1 MDLVA
6 SYPTVPHPNPSNIS
20 PAPQSLPDSHPMP
33 SHGPSHSHL
42 TPLTTEAPS
51 LAGVFP
57 PPIDSTTLPLPHHH
71 PPSDLTAS
79 FRAKTRTSAEALRLH
94 NRSACDDIYS
104 PLDSSPS
111 SVAYYLVRYRT
122 SALKS
127 ISGSRTLELPAPSPS
142 TSTYLQ

>member
-1 MDLVA
+1 MRVA
-6 SYPTVPHPNPSNIS
+6 H
-20 PAPQSLPDSHPMP
+20 
-33 SHGPSHSHL
+33 
-42 TPLTTEAPS
+42 
-51 LAGVFP
+51 
-57 PPIDSTTLPLPHHH
+57 
-71 PPSDLTAS
+71 
-79 FRAKTRTSAEALRLH
+79 KAEVLRLH

-142 TSTYLQ
+142 TSTYLQRGSFKTLTPANRRQDQSAYRLQQQQVTPDLVQGPAFVVYQSCFHPAPPGVYLISNGNIIGA